1 MSEQLQA
8 FLDEWIPVQ
17 HKTGIDMH
25 SGDTS
30 SWIGAWSHDEP
41 VTVFGA
47 GVRGRSGWQNVHR
60 TITWVAGAFASCE
73 TYEYE
78 LVAADVHG
86 DLAYTCGFE
95 RYTATR
101 PTGEEVTNELRVT
114 QIYRR
119 EDGAWRIVHRHG
131 DHAMKAD
138 PPSAS

>member
-1 MSEQLQA
+1 MSELQA

-17 HKTGIDMH
+17 RRTGIDMH
-25 SGDTS
+25 SGDTA
-30 SWIGAWSHDEP
+30 SWTEAWSRHEP

-47 GVRGRSGWQNVHR
+47 GVRARSGRAEVER
-60 TITWVAGAFASCE
+60 TITWVASAFACCE

-78 LVAADVHG
+78 LVTAGIEG

-101 PTGEEVTNELRVT
+101 PNGESVTNELRVT

-119 EDGAWRIVHRHG
+119 EDGVWRIVHRHG
-131 DHAMKAD
+131 DHAMTD
-138 PPSAS
+138 DGS